1 MSKQNQ
7 RPIPVTREMVTRA
20 YHQVKRK
27 GGSSGVDGQSLS
39 VFERQLSNN
48 LYKIWN
54 RMSSGSYFPPAVKE
68 VEIPKPNGQKRP
80 LGIPTVGDRVAQTV
94 VKKHIEE
101 RLEQVFDEYSYGYRP
116 SRSAHDALKQVRKNC
131 WNYDWVIDL
140 DIERFFD
147 SIAHTLLLQAVE
159 KHVEEKW
166 VKLYLQRWLAMPIE
180 KSNGERVDRQ
190 GKGTPQG
197 GVLSP
202 LLANLF
208 LHYVLDKWLRK
219 HHPRVKFVRYAD
231 DIIIHCASQAQAEE
245 LLEQVSKRLVACQL
259 SVNTTKTQLVYC
271 KDYQRNGAHQHV
283 RFDFL
288 GYSFYPIRFRSQLD
302 GRIRLGFSPAIS
314 KTSSK
319 RLLEEVKS
327 LKEFSSTR
335 ITLEEIAKELN
346 PKLSGWIQYYGH
358 YKRYKMRRVLYFL
371 DKRVAHWLR
380 KRYKRVK
387 RSFKKGY
394 TMLSRIY
401 RENPHL
407 FYHWQ
412 VGLHSF

>member
-7 RPIPVTREMVTRA
+7 RPIPVTREMVARA

-27 GGSSGVDGQSLS
+27 GGSSGVDGESLS

-94 VKKHIEE
+94 VKKHIED
-101 RLEQVFDEYSYGYRP
+101 RLEQVFDGYSYVYRP
-116 SRSAHDALKQVRKNC
+116 SRSAHDVLKQVRQNC
-131 WNYDWVIDL
+131 WNYDWAIDL

-147 SIAHTLLLQAVE
+147 SIDHTLLLQAVE
-159 KHVEEKW
+159 KYVEEKW

-180 KSNGERVDRQ
+180 KRNGERVERQ
-190 GKGTPQG
+190 GKGMPQG
-197 GVLSP
+197 GVISP

-208 LHYVLDKWLRK
+208 LHYVLDKWLSK
-219 HHPRVKFVRYAD
+219 HYPTVKFVRYAD

-245 LLEQVSKRLVACQL
+245 LLEQVSKRLEACKL
-259 SVNTTKTQLVYC
+259 RVNKTKTQIVYC
-271 KDYQRNGAHQHV
+271 KDYQRKGVHQQV

-288 GYSFYPIRFRSQLD
+288 GYSFEPIRFRSQLD
-302 GRIRLGFSPAIS
+302 GRVRLGFSPAIS

-346 PKLSGWIQYYGH
+346 PKLRGWIHYYGK

-371 DKRVAHWLR
+371 DKKVAHWLR
-380 KRYKRVK
+380 KRYKRLK
-387 RSFKKGY
+387 RNFEKGY
-394 TMLSRIY
+394 TMLRRIY
-401 RENPHL
+401 RKKPYL
-407 FYHWQ
+407 FHHWQ
-412 VGLHSF
+412 VGLQSF